1 MKRTSMKRKRVRR
14 DEAHLSF
21 VRALPCLSCLGGPA
35 EAAHVRFS
43 DASRGKVN
51 PGMGRKDDFYVVPLC
66 HWCHRDGPE
75 AQHRCNEADWW
86 AGKGIDVLSI
96 CAALREVS
104 GDVEAGWRIVRTAR
118 EAAT

>member
-1 MKRTSMKRKRVRR
+1 MKRTSMKRKRVKR

-21 VRALPCLSCLGGPA
+21 VRQLPCLSCLGEPV

-51 PGMGRKDDFYVVPLC
+51 PGMGRKDDRYVVPLC
-66 HWCHRDGPE
+66 VQCHRTGPD
-75 AQHRCNEADWW
+75 AQHNGSERAFWERR
-86 AGKGIDVLSI
+86 GIDVLSI

-104 GDVEAGWRIVRTAR
+104 GNVEAGWRIVRTAR